1 MWAVETKSLSKSY
14 GSNHALV
21 DCDLQIASGCV
32 FGLLG
37 PNGAGKSTLLRTLLG
52 LLHPTRGAGSI
63 AGFDIVKDRLRA
75 RQQVAYLPGD
85 ARLMRSMRG
94 DSLLRWFSGLHPHGS
109 WDAAQIVAERLEL
122 ELSRRVMFMSTG
134 MRQKLALSIVLGC
147 QAPIIVLDEPTANLD
162 PNVRHTVL
170 QLIREIRG
178 QGRSVI
184 LSSHIFSDIDETC
197 DHVAILRAGKIVA
210 RVDVP
215 QLQFSHWVSGRLPA
229 NHASDRLAGSQ
240 QWLTQFEQQPLL
252 LAHDFDRISPTET
265 RIQLQLTGEPQRWFS
280 WVSALKLEELLI
292 ERGGVASIYRRY
304 HHTVAR
310 WSPTETH
317 SSGAG
322 AIYSRDPVARWSPTE
337 SPSSGAGYSRYHH
350 GAEEV

>member
-1 MWAVETKSLSKSY
+1 MWAVETKGLSKSY
-14 GSNHALV
+14 GSNRALV

-52 LLHPTRGAGSI
+52 FLHPTRGGGSI

-94 DSLLRWFSGLHPHGS
+94 ANLLRWFSGLHPHGS
-109 WDAAQIVAERLEL
+109 WDAAKVVAQRLEL
-122 ELSRRVMFMSTG
+122 DLSRRVMFMSTG

-170 QLIREIRG
+170 QLIREIRA

-197 DHVAILRAGKIVA
+197 DHVAILRGGKIVA

-215 QLQFSHWVSGRLPA
+215 QLQYSHWVSGRLPDS
-229 NHASDRLAGSQ
+229 HPSGDPTSSH
-240 QWLTQFEQQPLL
+240 QWSTLFEQQPLL
-252 LAHDFDRISPTET
+252 LAHDVDQLSTTET
-265 RIQLQLTGEPQRWFS
+265 RLQLQLTGEPQQWFQ
-280 WVSALKLEELLI
+280 WVTDLKLEDVLI
-292 ERGGVASIYRRY
+292 ERGGIGSIYRRY
-304 HHTVAR
+304 HH
-310 WSPTETH
+310 
-317 SSGAG
+317 
-322 AIYSRDPVARWSPTE
+322 
-337 SPSSGAGYSRYHH
+337 
-350 GAEEV
+350 GAEAV

>member
-1 MWAVETKSLSKSY
+1 MWAVETKGLSKSY

-21 DCDLQIASGCV
+21 DCDLQIASGCI

-52 LLHPTRGAGSI
+52 FLHPTRGAGAI
-63 AGFDIVKDRLRA
+63 AGFDIVKERLRA

-94 DSLLRWFSGLHPHGS
+94 TSLLRWFSGLHPHGS
-109 WDAAQIVAERLEL
+109 WEAAQIVAQRLEL

-170 QLIREIRG
+170 QLIREIRA

-197 DHVAILRAGKIVA
+197 DHVAILRAGNIVA

-215 QLQFSHWVSGRLPA
+215 QLQYSHWVSGRLPA
-229 NHASDRLAGSQ
+229 NQHNAPPTTSQ
-240 QWLTQFEQQPLL
+240 QWLSRFELQPLL
-252 LAHDFDRISPTET
+252 MAHNIDQVSPTET
-265 RIQLQLTGEPQRWFS
+265 RIQLQLTGEPPEWFS
-280 WVSALKLEELLI
+280 WVANLKLEDVLI
-292 ERGGVASIYRRY
+292 ERGGVGSIYRRY
-304 HHTVAR
+304 HH
-310 WSPTETH
+310 
-317 SSGAG
+317 
-322 AIYSRDPVARWSPTE
+322 
-337 SPSSGAGYSRYHH
+337 
-350 GAEEV
+350 GAEEL

>member
-1 MWAVETKSLSKSY
+1 MWAVESKGLSKSY

-52 LLHPTRGAGSI
+52 FLYPTRGTGAI
-63 AGFDIVKDRLRA
+63 AGFDIVKERLRA
-75 RQQVAYLPGD
+75 REQVAYLPGD

-109 WDAAQIVAERLEL
+109 WDAAQIVADRLEL

-134 MRQKLALSIVLGC
+134 MRQKLALSIVLSC
-147 QAPIIVLDEPTANLD
+147 QAPIVVLDEPTANLD

-170 QLIREIRG
+170 QLIREIRA
-178 QGRSVI
+178 QGRSVV

-197 DHVAILRAGKIVA
+197 DHVAILRAGRIVA

-215 QLQFSHWVSGRLPA
+215 QLQGSHWVSGRLPA
-229 NHASDRLAGSQ
+229 SQTSAQPSDLPCTSQ
-240 QWLTQFEQQPLL
+240 QWLTQFKQQPLL
-252 LAHDFDRISPTET
+252 LEHDMDRVSSTET
-265 RIQLQLTGEPQRWFS
+265 RIQLQLTGEPQQWFN
-280 WVSALKLEELLI
+280 WVSELKLQDVLI
-292 ERGGVASIYRRY
+292 ERGGIGSIYRRY
-304 HHTVAR
+304 HH
-310 WSPTETH
+310 
-317 SSGAG
+317 
-322 AIYSRDPVARWSPTE
+322 
-337 SPSSGAGYSRYHH
+337 
-350 GAEEV
+350 GAEAL

>member
-1 MWAVETKSLSKSY
+1 MWAVETKGLSKSY

-21 DCDLQIASGCV
+21 DCDLQIAGGCV

-52 LLHPTRGAGSI
+52 FLYPTRGSGTI

-75 RQQVAYLPGD
+75 RRQVAYLPGD

-94 DSLLRWFSGLHPHGS
+94 SSLLRWFSGLHPHGS

-134 MRQKLALSIVLGC
+134 MRQKLALAIVLGC

-170 QLIREIRG
+170 QLIREIRA
-178 QGRSVI
+178 QGRSVV

-215 QLQFSHWVSGRLPA
+215 QLQYSHWVSGRPPRGQLDELPRGQLDEPP
-229 NHASDRLAGSQ
+229 SGQTSSSQ
-240 QWLTQFEQQPLL
+240 QWLTQFAQQPLL
-252 LAHDFDRISPTET
+252 LAHDIDRVSPTET
-265 RIQLQLTGEPQRWFS
+265 RIQLQLTGEPQEWFN
-280 WVSALKLEELLI
+280 WVAELKLEDVLI
-292 ERGGVASIYRRY
+292 ERGGIGSIYRRY
-304 HHTVAR
+304 HH
-310 WSPTETH
+310 
-317 SSGAG
+317 GATG
-322 AIYSRDPVARWSPTE
+322 V
-337 SPSSGAGYSRYHH
+337 
-350 GAEEV
+350 

>member
-1 MWAVETKSLSKSY
+1 MWAVETKRLSKSY
-14 GSNHALV
+14 GNNHALV

-52 LLHPTRGAGSI
+52 FLHPTRGSGSI
-63 AGFDIVKDRLRA
+63 AGFDIVKERLRA

-94 DSLLRWFSGLHPHGS
+94 DRLLHWFSGIHPHGS
-109 WDAAQIVAERLEL
+109 WAAARIVAQRLDL
-122 ELSRRVMFMSTG
+122 DLSRRVMFMSTG

-147 QAPIIVLDEPTANLD
+147 QAPIVVLDEPTANLD

-170 QLIREIRG
+170 QLLREIRD
-178 QGRSVI
+178 QGRSVV

-197 DHVAILRAGKIVA
+197 DHVGILRAGEIVA

-229 NHASDRLAGSQ
+229 SPAGRQPSSSA
-240 QWLTQFEQQPLL
+240 QWLTKFEHQPLL
-252 LAHDFDRISPTET
+252 LAHDVDVTSPTET
-265 RIQLQLTGEPQRWFS
+265 RIQLQLTGEPVHWFK
-280 WVSALKLEELLI
+280 WVAELKMEDVLI
-292 ERGGVASIYRRY
+292 ERGGIGSVY
-304 HHTVAR
+304 AR
-310 WSPTETH
+310 F
-317 SSGAG
+317 
-322 AIYSRDPVARWSPTE
+322 
-337 SPSSGAGYSRYHH
+337 HH
-350 GAEEV
+350 GAEAL

>member
-1 MWAVETKSLSKSY
+1 MWAVETKGLSKSY
-14 GSNHALV
+14 GNNHALV

-52 LLHPTRGAGSI
+52 FLYPTRGQGCI
-63 AGFDIVKDRLRA
+63 AGFDIVQDRLRA

-94 DSLLRWFSGLHPHGS
+94 GSLLRWFSQLHPQGS
-109 WDAAQIVAERLEL
+109 WDAAQVVAGRLEL
-122 ELSRRVMFMSTG
+122 DLSRRVMFMSTG

-170 QLIREIRG
+170 QLIREIRA

-197 DHVAILRAGKIVA
+197 DHVAILRAGEIVA

-215 QLQFSHWVSGRLPA
+215 ALQYSHWVSGRLPNSQA
-229 NHASDRLAGSQ
+229 GSQASHPPSGKPLELPGTSQ
-240 QWLTQFEQQPLL
+240 QWLTQFTRQPLL
-252 LAHDFDRISPTET
+252 LAHEIDRVSPSET
-265 RIQLQLTGEPQRWFS
+265 RIQLQLTGEPPAWFE
-280 WVSALKLEELLI
+280 WVAQLKLEDVLI
-292 ERGGVASIYRRY
+292 ERGGIGSIYRR
-304 HHTVAR
+304 H
-310 WSPTETH
+310 
-317 SSGAG
+317 
-322 AIYSRDPVARWSPTE
+322 
-337 SPSSGAGYSRYHH
+337 HH
-350 GAEEV
+350 GAEAI